1 MLYSPPNVLKVIYN
15 SQSFIRNKI
24 DNDESVLCFSI
35 AVPFFIFLS
44 EILQEEKKLAFQSP
58 PIVS

>member
-24 DNDESVLCFSI
+24 DNDESVLRFSI
-35 AVPFFIFLS
+35 AVPFS
-44 EILQEEKKLAFQSP
+44 YS
-58 PIVS
+58 